1 MRQPTEAV
9 LRASTGRAGGGAT
22 TGSTRRL
29 LVMGQVALSL
39 MLLVGAALVA
49 RSFAALLH
57 SDGGF
62 DPEGVI
68 TFRVPLGPQDYPD
81 GSDILAFNA
90 QLRERLQAMPYVSA
104 VGAAE
109 SLPLSANA
117 NQTSFSFPGA
127 PGNRGQE
134 EADEPLV
141 DYMAATPGYFDA
153 LRIPVLSG
161 RAFDERDS
169 NTSPHVAIIDETL
182 AKQFFPNSD
191 PVGQLLVGNQ
201 DTMRIVGVAAHA
213 RQYTMHADDRGQV
226 YKPLTQMVRRQM
238 SFAVRSSRPEAV
250 ADAIVG
256 TVHSMDAAVPVSDLQ
271 SMDDI
276 VRASLGQERLSF
288 WLLSGFGACALL
300 LAALGIYGVVS
311 SGVTRR
317 THEVGVR
324 LALGADRRQVLG
336 LVIREGIGAAG
347 LGVAIGAVG
356 AAFSSRLLRSQLFG
370 LGPSDP
376 PTYLA
381 VIFALLGVA
390 LIAAWV
396 PARRATRIAP
406 AEALRVD

>member
-1 MRQPTEAV
+1 
-9 LRASTGRAGGGAT
+9 
-22 TGSTRRL
+22 
-29 LVMGQVALSL
+29 
-39 MLLVGAALVA
+39 
-49 RSFAALLH
+49 
-57 SDGGF
+57 
-62 DPEGVI
+62 
-68 TFRVPLGPQDYPD
+68 
-81 GSDILAFNA
+81 
-90 QLRERLQAMPYVSA
+90 
-104 VGAAE
+104 
-109 SLPLSANA
+109 
-117 NQTSFSFPGA
+117 
-127 PGNRGQE
+127 
-134 EADEPLV
+134 
-141 DYMAATPGYFDA
+141 
-153 LRIPVLSG
+153 
-161 RAFDERDS
+161 
-169 NTSPHVAIIDETL
+169 
-182 AKQFFPNSD
+182 
-191 PVGQLLVGNQ
+191 
-201 DTMRIVGVAAHA
+201 MRIVGVAAHA
-213 RQYTMHADDRGQV
+213 RLYTMQADDRGQV